1 MDVHVCVWHPLVTR
15 DLRPKSYTS
24 AVEAPASVMTVQA
37 YTGMTISIAKNP
49 YENAFPRFCRVAFS
63 PPPITILPG
72 SKSPFLLF
80 SLQCKSRF
88 QPERSLETSSP
99 FSMSFSSLLVSFTNR
114 RTYGILPCFAVAVR
128 GRWSFMKEPR
138 LPMQNVFHLYATDV
152 I

>member
-1 MDVHVCVWHPLVTR
+1 MCVCGIRWSREICAQKVIPQL
-15 DLRPKSYTS
+15 LRPQHLLWLYRLIREWQSLLQRIHMKTLSPDF
-24 AVEAPASVMTVQA
+24 AVLLSP
-37 YTGMTISIAKNP
+37 
-49 YENAFPRFCRVAFS
+49 